1 LFRGY
6 DALGLPEDGKW
17 PSIMSLSIGVTY
29 LVVGLLQLGVGLGL
43 LPPVLGFGDILG
55 GVLLMVVAA
64 VFLTGVNPLRKNE
77 QEGYAYIA
85 VGYILAAVLFGL
97 QVLVMATNALGWLLR
112 YEDWLSWNI
121 VNDLTPSFWLFIGL
135 VIVTLS
141 LILTGNVKKRIG
153 TSGET
158 SK

>member
-1 LFRGY
+1 MFRGY

-43 LPPVLGFGDILG
+43 LPPVPGFGDILG